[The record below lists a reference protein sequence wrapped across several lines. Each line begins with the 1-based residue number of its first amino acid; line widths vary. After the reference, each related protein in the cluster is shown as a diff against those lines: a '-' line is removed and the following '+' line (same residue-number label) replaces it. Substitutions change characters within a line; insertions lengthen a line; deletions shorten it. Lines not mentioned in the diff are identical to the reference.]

1 MTRSLR
7 VAGAQLKLAVGDI
20 DGNVSRIIEAIDWA
34 TERDADVLLLPE
46 LAVCGYPPEDLVLKS
61 GFVDANL
68 EAVREIA
75 SHTTSTAVVVGF
87 VDRLDNARKDDDA
100 LPRSITN
107 AAAILAGGEAVD
119 VYHKRLLPNYGVF
132 DEARYFAEGLDPI
145 RLHAI
150 ASVNCGIS
158 ICEDLWDESGPPMGQ
173 AVGGAEVILNING
186 SPYHVFKRAERLA
199 MLKAR
204 ATAGGTYVVYVN
216 CVGGQD
222 ELVFDGGSMV
232 MAPDGTIVARSPEFS
247 EDLFV
252 VDVDVDR
259 GTTPLLPLVETVEP
273 RPDRVSIPAPVVAQ
287 EPEELEEIY
296 SALVTG
302 LREYVVSNGFTEVV
316 IGLSGGIDSAL
327 TAAVAADALGG
338 DAVHG
343 VTMPTRYSSAGS
355 VDDSV
360 DLAQRLGARI
370 DIVPIDDLFEGF
382 LGALEPLFGDAPHN
396 VAEENLQARIRGT
409 ILMAL
414 SNKLGGMVVATGNK
428 SEMAVGYATLYG
440 DMVGG
445 FAVLK
450 DVYKTMVYDLA
461 RWRNTQGEVIPL
473 SIIAK
478 EPSAEL
484 RPDQRDSDSLPPYP
498 VLDDILYRYIELDM
512 TALDIGHAG
521 VDPQLA
527 RRVAS
532 MVDRNEYKRRQAPPG
547 VKITLKAFGR
557 DRRLPI
563 TNRFTP

>member
-7 VAGAQLKLAVGDI
+7 VAGAQLNLSVGDI
-20 DGNVSRIIEAIDWA
+20 DGNVARIIEAIDWA
-34 TERDADVLLLPE
+34 TEREADVLLLPE

-68 EAVREIA
+68 AAISEIA
-75 SHTTSTAVVVGF
+75 AHTSSTAVVVGF
-87 VDRLDNARKDDDA
+87 VDRLENARKDDDA
-100 LPRSITN
+100 RPRPITN
-107 AAAILAGGEAVD
+107 AAAILAEGRVVD

-132 DEARYFAEGLDPI
+132 DEARYFAEGRDPI
-145 RLHAI
+145 RLHNI
-150 ASVNCGIS
+150 ASVQCGIS
-158 ICEDLWDESGPPMGQ
+158 ICEDLWDDSGPPMGQ
-173 AVGGAEVILNING
+173 AVGGAEVLLNING

-199 MLKAR
+199 MLEAR
-204 ATAGGTYVVYVN
+204 ATEGGTYVVYVN

-222 ELVFDGGSMV
+222 ELVFDGGSMIV
-232 MAPDGTIVARSPEFS
+232 APDGAVVARSPEFS

-252 VDVDVDR
+252 VDLELEL
-259 GTTPLLPLVETVEP
+259 GSSPLLPSVETLGT
-273 RPDRVSIPAPVVAQ
+273 RPERAGIPETSIAP
-287 EPEELEEIY
+287 ELDELEEIY
-296 SALVTG
+296 SALVMG
-302 LREYVVSNGFTEVV
+302 LREYVVTNGFSEVV

-338 DAVHG
+338 EAVRG
-343 VTMPTRYSSAGS
+343 VTMPTRYSSSGS

-360 DLAQRLGARI
+360 DLAQRIGARI

-382 LGALEPLFGDAPHN
+382 LGALAPLFGDAPHN

-414 SNKLGGMVVATGNK
+414 SNKHGGMVVATGNK

-445 FAVLK
+445 YAVLK

-461 RWRNTQGEVIPL
+461 RWRNSTDEVIPL
-473 SIIAK
+473 SIIDK

-512 TALDIGHAG
+512 TAADIAESG
-521 VDPQLA
+521 VDPELA

>member
-7 VAGAQLKLAVGDI
+7 VAGAQLDLSVGDI
-20 DGNVSRIIEAIDWA
+20 AGNVERIVEAIDWA

-46 LAVCGYPPEDLVLKS
+46 LAVCGYPPEDLLLKS
-61 GFVDANL
+61 GFIDTNL
-68 EAVREIA
+68 AAIRTIA
-75 SHTTSTAVVVGF
+75 EHTTSTAVVVGF
-87 VDRLDNARKDDDA
+87 VDRLENARKDDDA
-100 LPRSITN
+100 RPREITN
-107 AAAILAGGEAVD
+107 AAAIMAGGEVVD

-132 DEARYFAEGLDPI
+132 DEARYFAEGRDPI
-145 RLHAI
+145 RLHDI
-150 ASVNCGIS
+150 AAVQCGIS

-173 AVGGAEVILNING
+173 AVGGAEIILNING

-199 MLKAR
+199 MLEAR
-204 ATAGGTYVVYVN
+204 ATEGGTYVVYVN

-222 ELVFDGGSMV
+222 VLVFDGGSMV
-232 MAPDGTIVARSPEFS
+232 IGPDGRIVARSPEFS

-252 VDVDVDR
+252 VDLDLDR
-259 GTTPLLPLVETVEP
+259 GAPPLLPSVETLEP
-273 RPDRVSIPAPVVAQ
+273 RVDRSTIPPPSIAP

-296 SALVTG
+296 LALVTG
-302 LREYVVSNGFTEVV
+302 LRDYVITNGFTEVV

-327 TAAVAADALGG
+327 TAAIAADALGG

-343 VTMPTRYSSAGS
+343 VTMPTRYSSVGS
-355 VDDSV
+355 VEDSV

-370 DIVPIDDLFEGF
+370 DTLPIDHLFAGF
-382 LGALEPLFGDAPHN
+382 LDALEPLFGDAPHN

-409 ILMAL
+409 ILMAI
-414 SNKLGGMVVATGNK
+414 SNKFGGMVVATGNK

-461 RWRNTQGEVIPL
+461 RWRNRTDEVIPL
-473 SIIAK
+473 SIIDK

-484 RPDQRDSDSLPPYP
+484 RPEQLDSDSLPPYGI
-498 VLDDILYRYIELDM
+498 LDDILYRYIELDM
-512 TALDIGHAG
+512 TAQQIADSG
-521 VDPQLA
+521 VDAELA

-532 MVDRNEYKRRQAPPG
+532 LVDRNEYKRRQAPPG